1 MTRKEC
7 YEIFEFDDNIILTE
21 QKIEN
26 KYEELFNANS
36 SAKKLKLIDEAYVT
50 LMNRSFSDSNCN
62 TDEIEYY
69 KNIVKEMQKKIDFE
83 DERSKKYIEKAI
95 YYQNEYNKL
104 NKEREE
110 RNKSVF
116 CKIKERLIN
125 ETWIGEQILIKK
137 EEKNR
142 RKEMFANVTRK
153 EIREFKKKEKM
164 IKQINNEIAFT
175 EKLSKVSRILYLV
188 TAIASVIALICTLL
202 GIFDMPVIGIM
213 IFVFSLLLTALF
225 EKIYKYLNNDIV
237 KLRQKKY
244 LI

>member
-1 MTRKEC
+1 MTREEC

-21 QKIEN
+21 EKIESR
-26 KYEELFNANS
+26 YEELFNTNS
-36 SAKKLKLIDEAYVT
+36 SAKKLNLIDKAYVT
-50 LMNRSFSDSNCN
+50 LMNRSFSDSNHN
-62 TDEIEYY
+62 TDEIKYY
-69 KNIVKEMQKKIDFE
+69 KNIVEEMQKKIDFE
-83 DERSKKYIEKAI
+83 NERSKKYIEKAT

-116 CKIKERLIN
+116 CKIKEKLMN
-125 ETWIGEQILIKK
+125 DTWIGEQILIKK
-137 EEKNR
+137 EEKDR
-142 RKEMFANVTRK
+142 RKEMFTNLTRK
-153 EIREFKKKEKM
+153 EIKEFKKKERM

-175 EKLSKVSRILYLV
+175 EKLSKVSRILYLA
-188 TAIASVIALICTLL
+188 TAIISVIALICTLFS
-202 GIFDMPVIGIM
+202 IFDMPVIGVM

-225 EKIYKYLNNDIV
+225 EKTHKYLNNDII